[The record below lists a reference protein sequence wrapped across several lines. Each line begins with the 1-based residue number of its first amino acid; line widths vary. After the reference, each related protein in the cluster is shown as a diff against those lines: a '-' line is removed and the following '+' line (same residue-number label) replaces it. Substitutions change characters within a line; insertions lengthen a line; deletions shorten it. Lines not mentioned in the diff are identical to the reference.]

1 PFKKPKTQL
10 QTFSFTFI
18 DNMTKTPQSSRK
30 SQGAEKRRSS
40 VAQLKTPRR
49 STKRQR
55 EEDYDDNGCSNTWD
69 FDAPKFYDF
78 GVSKTPG
85 MTTDKWFGK

>member
-1 PFKKPKTQL
+1 
-10 QTFSFTFI
+10 
-18 DNMTKTPQSSRK
+18 MTKTPQSSRK

-40 VAQLKTPRR
+40 VAQPKTPRR

-85 MTTDKWFGK
+85 MTTDKWF